1 MKKIKNPLVIVAN
14 GKYPTHPIPVELL
27 KNANYIIACDGGV
40 NNLAINGIIPDCI
53 IGDLDSISEINKEKF
68 KSKTIEI
75 SDQSENDLR
84 KAINYCV
91 ENKIQ
96 DISIIAATGKRE
108 DHTIGNIF
116 TLMKYSNTNIKIY
129 SDTGMFSCISDDNR
143 IKSFKGQNIS
153 IFSSDKSIKIESKG
167 LKYNFNKNN
176 INSLFYGTLNE
187 SIKEYFDINISHGSV
202 IIFQTYK

>member
-40 NNLAINGIIPDCI
+40 NNLVINGIIPDCI

-91 ENKIQ
+91 ENKIK

-116 TLMKYSNTNIKIY
+116 SLMKYSNTNIKIY
-129 SDTGMFSCISDDNR
+129 SDTGIFSCISDDNR

-153 IFSSDKSIKIESKG
+153 IFSTDKSIKIESKG
-167 LKYNFNKNN
+167 LKYNFNKKNL
-176 INSLFYGTLNE
+176 STLFYGTLNE
-187 SIKEYFDINISHGSV
+187 SIKEYFNINISHGSI

>member
-40 NNLAINGIIPDCI
+40 NNLTINGIIPDCI
-53 IGDLDSISEINKEKF
+53 IGDLDSISGINKEKF

-75 SDQSENDLR
+75 LDQSENDLR

-91 ENKIQ
+91 ENKIK
-96 DISIIAATGKRE
+96 DVSIIAATGKRE

-116 TLMKYSNTNIKIY
+116 SLMKYNNTNIKIY

-153 IFSSDKSIKIESKG
+153 IFCTDKSIEIESKG
-167 LKYNFNKNN
+167 LKYNFNQNN
-176 INSLFYGTLNE
+176 ITTLFYCTLNK
-187 SIKEYFDINISHGSV
+187 SNKEYFDINISHGSI

>member
-1 MKKIKNPLVIVAN
+1 
-14 GKYPTHPIPVELL
+14 
-27 KNANYIIACDGGV
+27 
-40 NNLAINGIIPDCI
+40 
-53 IGDLDSISEINKEKF
+53 
-68 KSKTIEI
+68 
-75 SDQSENDLR
+75 
-84 KAINYCV
+84 
-91 ENKIQ
+91 
-96 DISIIAATGKRE
+96 
-108 DHTIGNIF
+108 
-116 TLMKYSNTNIKIY
+116 MKYNNINIKIY

>member
-40 NNLAINGIIPDCI
+40 NNLVINGIIPDCI

-91 ENKIQ
+91 ENKIK

-116 TLMKYSNTNIKIY
+116 SLMKYNNINIKIY

-153 IFSSDKSIKIESKG
+153 IFSTDKSIKIESKG
-167 LKYNFNKNN
+167 LKYNFNKKNL
-176 INSLFYGTLNE
+176 STLFYGTLNE
-187 SIKEYFDINISHGSV
+187 SIKEYFNINISHGSI